1 MAVIGLDIGG
11 TKLAAAHVDAD
22 GTLLRIAHR
31 PTPTTDVWNSC
42 VTVLREVAD
51 GVHVSAVGIACAGPI
66 DLRAGTVSPLNIAD
80 WSRFPL
86 LDAVSEEF
94 PDAHVRLDGDGTCMA
109 VAEYRFGAGRGV
121 PDLLG
126 VVASTGVGGGL
137 VLDGRAIRGRSGNAG
152 HLGHVVVE
160 PGGASCACGGVGCLE
175 AVASGPSA
183 VRWARE
189 RGWQGTDAIALA
201 AAARADEPVARGALA
216 RAGAGLGQA
225 FASAAALVDV
235 DLVVLG
241 GGFAAAGAPL
251 WEPMQEAVARHSRL
265 SFVRGLRVVPAA
277 LGAEAGLVGA
287 AALVL

>member
-42 VTVLREVAD
+42 VTVLREVAA
-51 GVHVSAVGIACAGPI
+51 GVHVGAVGIACAGPI

-126 VVASTGVGGGL
+126 VVASTESVAGWFSTAGRSAGVAATPDTSGTWWWSRVGRRVRAAGW
-137 VLDGRAIRGRSGNAG
+137 VASRRWPAVRRRYGGRANEAG
-152 HLGHVVVE
+152 KVLTL
-160 PGGASCACGGVGCLE
+160 S
-175 AVASGPSA
+175 
-183 VRWARE
+183 RWR
-189 RGWQGTDAIALA
+189 RLPALMS
-201 AAARADEPVARGALA
+201 RLRGA
-216 RAGAGLGQA
+216 RWPG
-225 FASAAALVDV
+225 
-235 DLVVLG
+235 
-241 GGFAAAGAPL
+241 P
-251 WEPMQEAVARHSRL
+251 
-265 SFVRGLRVVPAA
+265 VRDWGRRSLPRRRWST
-277 LGAEAGLVGA
+277 
-287 AALVL
+287 